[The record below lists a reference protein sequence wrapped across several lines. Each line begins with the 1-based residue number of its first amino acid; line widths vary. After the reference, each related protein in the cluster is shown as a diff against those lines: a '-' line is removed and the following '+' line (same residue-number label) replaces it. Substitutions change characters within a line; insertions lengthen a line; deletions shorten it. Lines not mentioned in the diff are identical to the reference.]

1 MQINRWLHLSSS
13 LNCISCLIVFKKF
26 FSSEFLNILEK
37 KLTEK
42 KKTDKGNCKVLCFS
56 SKCNKLE
63 LQTIPLFSNIFRWN
77 TDINDSFWYLYCSSR
92 NNFLE
97 GGVHFSILGVIFQWK
112 SFTFRFG
119 ESSALMRA
127 VSNRIIKWRWAL
139 EKKKKGCNQYR
150 GSP

>member
-97 GGVHFSILGVIFQWK
+97 GGCIFQYWE
-112 SFTFRFG
+112 SFFNERASLLGLGNHPLWWGQFQIESLSGG
-119 ESSALMRA
+119 EHL
-127 VSNRIIKWRWAL
+127 
-139 EKKKKGCNQYR
+139 KKKKGCNQYR